1 MSVQRIVIGPSASS
15 APINTGSKMINTWW
29 SFVWSEVWLII
40 IYGLPGLPFIVN
52 ADSSDHD
59 VLLCWF
65 RNPLPGP
72 CSQSSQCP
80 GQKSTVRVSDLFCD
94 ISTRKRRNFIG
105 FLTPGVQLISI
116 RIINCISIQHVYEV
130 YLRETKTDDVFDA
143 VQYWVIIS
151 ASTPSAL
158 INTGNLKMINT
169 IGLQDPWFRSID
181 GFNTV

>member
-1 MSVQRIVIGPSASS
+1 MTNSRKRRDWYVYADGKMSVQRIVIGPSASS

-80 GQKSTVRVSDLFCD
+80 GQKSTVPVLTFFVAYRRERGEILLVFSRRVYSWSASES
-94 ISTRKRRNFIG
+94 STVYQYNMFTKCTYGRLRRTTS
-105 FLTPGVQLISI
+105 LTPCNI
-116 RIINCISIQHVYEV
+116 E
-130 YLRETKTDDVFDA
+130 
-143 VQYWVIIS
+143 
-151 ASTPSAL
+151 
-158 INTGNLKMINT
+158 
-169 IGLQDPWFRSID
+169 
-181 GFNTV
+181 

>member
-1 MSVQRIVIGPSASS
+1 MTNSRKRRDWYVYADGKMSVQRIVIGPSASS

-105 FLTPGVQLISI
+105 FLTQGVQLINI
-116 RIINCISIQHVYEV
+116 RVINWISILHVYEV
-130 YLRETKTDDVFDA
+130 YLRETKLWRRAILSNYQCINSFSAD
-143 VQYWVIIS
+143 QYW
-151 ASTPSAL
+151 
-158 INTGNLKMINT
+158 
-169 IGLQDPWFRSID
+169 
-181 GFNTV
+181 